1 MGVLLLKS
9 LLYGIL
15 EGVTEW
21 LPVSST
27 GHLILLD
34 AFLTLSVGA
43 DVHPQFAAEFRELFL
58 VTIQLG
64 AIFAVLTTYYTR
76 LLAPLCKQET
86 RKNAISLWARV
97 AVGCV
102 PAAIAG
108 VAADAICERLFG
120 KDMDG
125 LLYNGAVVAAM
136 LILYG
141 VLFIL
146 VERMRKGKDAD
157 GVCEVG
163 QLTCAQC
170 LGVGCFQVLSLIPG
184 TSRSGAC
191 ILGGMLLGL
200 SRRCAT
206 ELSFFMAVPVML
218 GACGIK
224 VLGFAH
230 FMWQNALAMPF
241 SAVLVLLVAGAVAYL
256 TSRLTIRFL
265 IDFISRHGFAPFGV
279 YRILLGM
286 AVLVYFAF

>member
-34 AFLTLSVGA
+34 ALLTLNVGA
-43 DVHPQFAAEFRELFL
+43 HVHPQFAAEFRELFL
-58 VTIQLG
+58 VAIQLG
-64 AIFAVLTTYYTR
+64 AILAVLTTYYTR
-76 LLAPLCKQET
+76 LLAPLTRQAT
-86 RKNAISLWARV
+86 RKSALAVWARV
-97 AVGCV
+97 AVGCI
-102 PAAIAG
+102 PAGLAG

-120 KDMDG
+120 KDVDT
-125 LLYNGAVVAAM
+125 LLYNGTVVAAM
-136 LILYG
+136 LMLYG
-141 VLFIL
+141 VLFIV
-146 VERMRKGKDAD
+146 VECVRKGKDMD
-157 GVCEVG
+157 GVCEVA
-163 QLTCAQC
+163 QLTPWQC

-200 SRRCAT
+200 SRRCAA
-206 ELSFFMAVPVML
+206 ELSFFMAVPIML

-224 VLGFAH
+224 VLGFAR
-230 FMWQNALAMPF
+230 FMWQSSLAMPL
-241 SAVLVLLVAGAVAYL
+241 SALAVLLVAGAVAYL
-256 TSRLTIRFL
+256 TSRVTIRFL
-265 IDFISRHGFAPFGV
+265 IDFILRRGFAPFGV
-279 YRILLGM
+279 YRILLGI

>member
-58 VTIQLG
+58 VTVQLG
-64 AIFAVLTTYYTR
+64 AIFAVLSTYYTR

-97 AVGCV
+97 AIGCV

-141 VLFIL
+141 VLFVL
-146 VERMRKGKDAD
+146 VERMRKQGAPVHD
-157 GVCEVG
+157 EIG
-163 QLTCAQC
+163 QLTPWQC

-191 ILGGMLLGL
+191 MLGGMLLGL

-218 GACGIK
+218 GAFGIK
-224 VLGFAH
+224 ALGFAR
-230 FMWQNALAMPF
+230 FMWQNVLAMPF
-241 SAVLVLLVAGAVAYL
+241 SALAVLLVAGAVAYV

-265 IDFISRHGFAPFGV
+265 IDFISRRGFAPFGM

-286 AVLVYFAF
+286 AVLVYFMF